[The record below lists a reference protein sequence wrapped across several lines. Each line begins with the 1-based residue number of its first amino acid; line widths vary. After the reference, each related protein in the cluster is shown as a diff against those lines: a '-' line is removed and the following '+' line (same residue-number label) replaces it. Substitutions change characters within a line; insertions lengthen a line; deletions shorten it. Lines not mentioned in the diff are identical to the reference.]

1 MKYDDSD
8 PPRGNFTFLES
19 LWPDLF
25 ALAVQAEDAAANGMP
40 DFSAIRLRGFAEAM
54 VVYIFE
60 YINLRLG
67 DGERQLDRLKIL
79 EEDGYLSS
87 EILSK
92 FHTIRKLG
100 NAAAHNGSVSTEQ
113 ADSLLEDAC
122 SLAAWFC
129 RFIRPDVDWLTPARV
144 VSSERKLNTVDA
156 KELSP
161 SEPGSL
167 ENVTRFPE
175 ERVKRIHEQANAAL
189 SLLEPEVRRLKT
201 LITLREAFDVE
212 LNKDQEKCLAEL
224 EAFLADDQRQIFL
237 LKGFAGTGKTFLASG
252 LTEFFLAQGRNF
264 ALAAPTG
271 RAAKVIA
278 SKTKQSARTIHS
290 LIYDYSDMTEE
301 GEEGS
306 PTFKMIAK
314 IAQNGSPINSV
325 YIVDEASLVSDVY
338 SESEFFRS
346 GSGYI
351 LHDLMTY
358 IGVGQPGSA
367 RKIIF
372 VGDPA
377 QLPPVGMSSSP
388 ALNSEYLRQTFG
400 LEASAYELTEIVRQ
414 NAESTVLQN
423 VEPLRESLSSGHFG
437 GLSFTFDD
445 DVVRLHKEIVPQ
457 LYMKIREERGA
468 QAPIIVTHPNTEAS
482 EFNRAIRSK
491 LFPGREFV
499 SAGDTVMAAANG
511 FCAAHYIANG
521 EILTIESVE
530 QMVERRSVQLQQKIG
545 ETGETETID
554 VSLTFRDVRVILPQF
569 EGEDVIVATKILEDF
584 LHGNDARL
592 DPVVQRAL
600 YVDFL
605 RRHKH
610 LDRKRE
616 RDEFRLA
623 LRSDPYFN
631 AMRLRFGYAITC
643 HKAQGGEWSHV
654 IVICPTRQNP
664 RTADFFRWLYTA
676 MTRTSDKLYLVD
688 PPDVRLKQVGPDW
701 VTPSQGE
708 DPQPHDLPYTPSELG
723 DHSHFSDVAK
733 DVSPQVSFEL
743 WLHEEV
749 RKRLEAIDSEIEDIA
764 HYPYREAYFVKRG
777 AESVRVDISY
787 KGNYTISGIS
797 SPRPTALSEE
807 VFKRLD
813 SLIGKKARPRTPI
826 GRKSTS
832 PTRPFLKEFHERLM
846 AALIEKGISV
856 SGLKE
861 QTWNQRYSLIRG
873 SDEVVVDIFF
883 DSKERLT
890 KFMPVNPKLSPEPT
904 LVDLQ
909 QDVLAILTTEVRP

>member
-1 MKYDDSD
+1 MNTNGTNQNKES
-8 PPRGNFTFLES
+8 FIFLKQ

-25 ALAVQAEDAAANGMP
+25 SLADEAEKAANSMP
-40 DFSAIRLRGFAEAM
+40 DFSALRLRGFTEAM
-54 VVYIFE
+54 VVHILK
-60 YINLRLG
+60 YINLPLVA
-67 DGERQLDRLKIL
+67 GESQFDRLKVL
-79 EEDGYLSS
+79 EEDGYLNS

-100 NAAAHNGSVSTEQ
+100 NKVAHNGTVSMSQ
-113 ADSLLEDAC
+113 VDSLIEDAW

-129 RFIRPDVDWLTPARV
+129 RFMRPEIDWLTPGRT
-144 VSSERKLNTVDA
+144 VSLEPTLNAVDA
-156 KELSP
+156 QEIS
-161 SEPGSL
+161 SAAQEPRGI
-167 ENVTRFPE
+167 VTRFPE

-189 SLLEPEVRRLKT
+189 TLLDPEVRQLRT
-201 LITLREAFDVE
+201 QITLREAFDVE
-212 LNKDQEKCLAEL
+212 LNEDQERCLTAL
-224 EAFLADDQRQIFL
+224 EAFLADDQQRIFL
-237 LKGFAGTGKTFLASG
+237 LKGFAGTGKTFLAAG

-278 SKTKQSARTIHS
+278 SKTRQSARTIHS

-314 IAQNGSPINSV
+314 IAQNGAPINSV

-351 LHDLMTY
+351 LQDLMAH
-358 IGVGQPGSA
+358 IGLNKTGSA

-377 QLPPVGMSSSP
+377 QLPPVGMSNSP
-388 ALNSEYLRQTFG
+388 ALDSEYTRQTFG
-400 LEASAYELTEIVRQ
+400 HEVSGYELTEIVRQ
-414 NAESTVLQN
+414 NSESMVLQN
-423 VEPLRESLSSGHFG
+423 VKPLRESLSSGRFG
-437 GLSFTFDD
+437 SLSFTFDD
-445 DVVRLHKEIVPQ
+445 DVVRLDKEMVPQ
-457 LYMKIREERGA
+457 LYMKIRERRGA
-468 QAPIIVTHPNTEAS
+468 QAPIIVTHSNAEAS

-499 SAGDTVMAAANG
+499 SAGDTVIAAANG
-511 FCAAHYIANG
+511 FCATHYIANG
-521 EILTIESVE
+521 EILHIESVE

-554 VSLTFRDVRVILPQF
+554 VSLTFRDVKVILPQF
-569 EGEDVIVATKILEDF
+569 EGDDVIVVTKILEDF

-631 AMRLRFGYAITC
+631 ALRLRFGYAITC

-654 IVICPTRQNP
+654 IVSCPTRQNP
-664 RTADFFRWLYTA
+664 RSADFFRWLYTA
-676 MTRTSDKLYLVD
+676 MTRTSSKLYLVD
-688 PPDVRLKQVGPDW
+688 PPDLHLRPVGPTW
-701 VTPSQGE
+701 ATPSQGE
-708 DPQPHDLPYTPSELG
+708 DPRQHDLPSAPTDSG
-723 DHSHFSDVAK
+723 ARSHFSDVAQ

-743 WLHEEV
+743 WLQEEV
-749 RKRLEAIDSEIEDIA
+749 RNRLEAMDIEIEDIA
-764 HYPYREAYFVKRG
+764 HHPYREAYFLRRG
-777 AESVRVDISY
+777 EDSVRIDISY

-797 SPRPTALSEE
+797 SPRSGALSDE
-807 VFKRLD
+807 VFKHLD
-813 SLIGKKARPRTPI
+813 SLVGKKSKHI
-826 GRKSTS
+826 QWRKDHQSHS
-832 PTRPFLKEFHERLM
+832 PLF
-846 AALIEKGISV
+846 KGV
-856 SGLKE
+856 
-861 QTWNQRYSLIRG
+861 
-873 SDEVVVDIFF
+873 
-883 DSKERLT
+883 
-890 KFMPVNPKLSPEPT
+890 P
-904 LVDLQ
+904 
-909 QDVLAILTTEVRP
+909 

>member
-1 MKYDDSD
+1 MKYDGSD
-8 PPRGNFTFLES
+8 PHRGNFTFLES
-19 LWPDLF
+19 LWPDLL
-25 ALAVQAEDAAANGMP
+25 ALAVQAENAAANGMP
-40 DFSAIRLRGFAEAM
+40 EFSAVRLRGFAEAM

-60 YINLRLG
+60 YINLHLDDR
-67 DGERQLDRLKIL
+67 ESQFDRLKIL

-161 SEPGSL
+161 LEPRSL
-167 ENVTRFPE
+167 GNVTRFPE

-189 SLLEPEVRRLKT
+189 TLLEPEVRRLKT

-351 LHDLMTY
+351 LKDLMTH

-388 ALNSEYLRQTFG
+388 ALDSEYLRQTFG
-400 LEASAYELTEIVRQ
+400 LEASGYELTEIVRQ

-423 VEPLRESLSSGHFG
+423 VKPLRESLSSGHFG

-457 LYMKIREERGA
+457 LYMQIREGRGS
-468 QAPIIVTHPNTEAS
+468 QAPIIVTHSNTEAS

-511 FCAAHYIANG
+511 FCATHYIANG
-521 EILTIESVE
+521 EILKIESVE
-530 QMVERRSVQLQQKIG
+530 QMVERRSIQLQQRIG

-554 VSLTFRDVRVILPQF
+554 ISLTFRDVKVLLPQF
-569 EGEDVIVATKILEDF
+569 EGDDVIVATKILEDF

-610 LDRKRE
+610 IDRKRE

-631 AMRLRFGYAITC
+631 ALRLRFGYAITC

-676 MTRTSDKLYLVD
+676 MTRTSGKLYLVD
-688 PPDVRLKQVGPDW
+688 PPDVRLKPVGRWPTLSEGE
-701 VTPSQGE
+701 VPQSQNLPS
-708 DPQPHDLPYTPSELG
+708 TPSEFSDQTHL
-723 DHSHFSDVAK
+723 SDVAQ

-764 HYPYREAYFVKRG
+764 HHPYREAYFVKRG
-777 AESVRVDISY
+777 SESVRVDIIY
-787 KGNYTISGIS
+787 KGNYTISRIS

-807 VFKRLD
+807 VCKRLD
-813 SLIGKKARPRTPI
+813 PLIGKKAPPRTPS
-826 GRKSTS
+826 GGKSTS
-832 PTRPFLKEFHERLM
+832 PTRPFLKEFHERLL
-846 AALIEKGISV
+846 APLIEKGIRV
-856 SGLKE
+856 SSLKE
-861 QTWNQRYSLIRG
+861 QDWNQRYSLMRG

-883 DSKERLT
+883 NGREQLT
-890 KFMPVNPKLSPEPT
+890 TFMLVNPKLKPEPT

-909 QDVLAILTTEVRP
+909 KDVLAILTTEVHP